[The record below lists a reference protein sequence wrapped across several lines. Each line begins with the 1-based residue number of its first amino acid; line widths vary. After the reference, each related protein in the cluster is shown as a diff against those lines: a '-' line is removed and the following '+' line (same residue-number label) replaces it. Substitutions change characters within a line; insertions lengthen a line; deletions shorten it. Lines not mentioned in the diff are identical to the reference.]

1 MPSLRSLFLFSLR
14 LARPNSAATV
24 VSASALRAAR
34 IRYSTEACQ
43 KYDIG
48 FKVQPS
54 SLFKYNMA
62 SQEDI
67 TPGSQPVQVV
77 VAQKAMV
84 KANARKGIKRKMNR
98 NRTVTS
104 TVTANGPQSQVTLKT
119 NKKKT
124 RKQNKAEKEAAEASS
139 AQPATEVTETEETA
153 EIAEITAAT
162 AATEI
167 TESTTETGLLV
178 RDEITAP
185 SAASGGV
192 PEPTASYLR
201 RAHLAPSR
209 LSSPR
214 RILIVMDL
222 NGTLLHRPSKRRP
235 SHFIARPHARIF
247 MDYLLSTF
255 SVAVWS
261 SARPHNV
268 QAMVASLLT
277 PAQRQRCLVV
287 WGRERMGLSSADY
300 DARVQCYKR
309 LARVW
314 GDRGVMAAHPDARG
328 GGGGGGGRWDQSN
341 TVLVDDSAE
350 KARSEPHNLLRIPEY
365 LGPEAESPHVLPQVH
380 DYINELAW
388 QADISQYIRE
398 NPFKLDA
405 SYKL

>member
-1 MPSLRSLFLFSLR
+1 MPSLHRLFLFSLR
-14 LARPNSAATV
+14 LHRPNSATV
-24 VSASALRAAR
+24 VSTSALRAAR
-34 IRYSTEACQ
+34 IRYSTAACHN
-43 KYDIG
+43 YDIG
-48 FKVQPS
+48 FKVQPA
-54 SLFKYNMA
+54 SLFEYNMA
-62 SQEDI
+62 SQEYI
-67 TPGSQPVQVV
+67 APGSQPLQVV

-84 KANARKGIKRKMNR
+84 KANARKGIKRNMNR
-98 NRTVTS
+98 NKTVTS
-104 TVTANGPQSQVTLKT
+104 TGTENGLQSRVTVKT
-119 NKKKT
+119 KKKNT
-124 RKQNKAEKEAAEASS
+124 KMQKKAEKEAAEASS
-139 AQPATEVTETEETA
+139 AQAAIQVTNEETA

-167 TESTTETGLLV
+167 TESATKTSLLV
-178 RDEITAP
+178 RDEISAP

-222 NGTLLHRPSKRRP
+222 NGTLLHRPNRRRP
-235 SHFIARPHARIF
+235 SHFIARPHARVF

-261 SARPHNV
+261 SARSNNV

-287 WGRERMGLSSADY
+287 WGREHMGLSPADY

-314 GDRGVMAAHPDARG
+314 GDRGVMAAHPDAR
-328 GGGGGGGRWDQSN
+328 GGGGRWDQSN

-365 LGPEAESPHVLPQVH
+365 LGPAAESPHVLPQVH

-388 QADISQYIRE
+388 QADVSQYIRE
-398 NPFKLDA
+398 NPFELDA

>member
-1 MPSLRSLFLFSLR
+1 
-14 LARPNSAATV
+14 
-24 VSASALRAAR
+24 
-34 IRYSTEACQ
+34 
-43 KYDIG
+43 
-48 FKVQPS
+48 
-54 SLFKYNMA
+54 MA

-67 TPGSQPVQVV
+67 TPGNQPVQVV

-84 KANARKGIKRKMNR
+84 KANAGKGIKRKMNR
-98 NRTVTS
+98 NRTLTS
-104 TVTANGPQSQVTLKT
+104 TGTANGPQSQVTVKT
-119 NKKKT
+119 KKKKT
-124 RKQNKAEKEAAEASS
+124 KKQKKAEKEAAEASS
-139 AQPATEVTETEETA
+139 AQPATQVTETEETA

-162 AATEI
+162 AAAEI
-167 TESTTETGLLV
+167 TEITTETGLLV
-178 RDEITAP
+178 RDEISTP

-222 NGTLLHRPSKRRP
+222 NGTLLHRPSKRRA

-287 WGRERMGLSSADY
+287 WGREHMGLSSADY

-314 GDRGVMAAHPDARG
+314 GDRCVMAAHPDAQG
-328 GGGGGGGRWDQSN
+328 GGRGRWDQSN

-365 LGPEAESPHVLPQVH
+365 LGPEAESQHVLPQVH

>member
-1 MPSLRSLFLFSLR
+1 MPPLHRLFLFSLR
-14 LARPNSAATV
+14 LARPTSATV
-24 VSASALRAAR
+24 VSTSALRAAR

-77 VAQKAMV
+77 IAQKAIV

-104 TVTANGPQSQVTLKT
+104 TGTANGPQSQVTVKT

-124 RKQNKAEKEAAEASS
+124 KKQKKAEKEAAEASS
-139 AQPATEVTETEETA
+139 AQPAITQVTQPEETA
-153 EIAEITAAT
+153 EITEITAAT

-167 TESTTETGLLV
+167 TESTTETDLLV

-192 PEPTASYLR
+192 PEPTAAYLR
-201 RAHLAPSR
+201 CANLAPSR

-222 NGTLLHRPSKRRP
+222 NGTLLHRPNKRRP
-235 SHFIARPHARIF
+235 SHFTARPHARIF

-314 GDRGVMAAHPDARG
+314 GDRAVMAAHPDARG
-328 GGGGGGGRWDQSN
+328 GGRGGRWDQSN

-350 KARSEPHNLLRIPEY
+350 KARSEPHNLLCIPEY

-405 SYKL
+405 NYTL